1 MQLTCESECLPL
13 CDERHVCAA
22 VWKVLIYLFIY
33 LFSTSCL
40 CLDVHARASL
50 LGDGTLDREVI
61 DSENLQ
67 INSWTAGAKE
77 IRSEAQA
84 AHSVVRQAPEQT
96 VISGL

>member
-1 MQLTCESECLPL
+1 MRARVRT
-13 CDERHVCAA
+13 
-22 VWKVLIYLFIY
+22 YL
-33 LFSTSCL
+33 S
-40 CLDVHARASL
+40 
-50 LGDGTLDREVI
+50 GNGTLDRRVI

-84 AHSVVRQAPEQT
+84 AQSVVRQAPEQT

>member
-1 MQLTCESECLPL
+1 MNGLRAWLCEKVPL
-13 CDERHVCAA
+13 YFF
-22 VWKVLIYLFIY
+22 LYLFTY
-33 LFSTSCL
+33 LISAQRL
-40 CLDVHARASL
+40 CLNVCTCARMRAHLS
-50 LGDGTLDREVI
+50 GDGTLDRGVI

-84 AHSVVRQAPEQT
+84 ARSVVRQAPEQT

>member
-1 MQLTCESECLPL
+1 MNGLHEWLCEKVPL
-13 CDERHVCAA
+13 
-22 VWKVLIYLFIY
+22 YLFMYSI
-33 LFSTSCL
+33 SAQRL
-40 CLDVHARASL
+40 CLNACTCARMRARLS
-50 LGDGTLDREVI
+50 GDGTLDRGVI

>member
-1 MQLTCESECLPL
+1 MASA
-13 CDERHVCAA
+13 RK
-22 VWKVLIYLFIY
+22 KVLHLIMNF
-33 LFSTSCL
+33 L
-40 CLDVHARASL
+40 CSVYVFVSACVCVRATHLS
-50 LGDGTLDREVI
+50 GDGTLDRGVI

-84 AHSVVRQAPEQT
+84 ARSVVRQAPEQT

>member
-1 MQLTCESECLPL
+1 M
-13 CDERHVCAA
+13 
-22 VWKVLIYLFIY
+22 
-33 LFSTSCL
+33 
-40 CLDVHARASL
+40 RAHLS
-50 LGDGTLDREVI
+50 GDGTLDRGVI

-84 AHSVVRQAPEQT
+84 ARSVVRQAPEQT